1 VPAWILHP
9 GENFANHIKLF
20 METNTY
26 AYPVISPC
34 ELLRAADLVMDP
46 DKGEV
51 RRDSKKLNLEGREYQ
66 LLEYFLRNKNRIVSR
81 SELIRDV
88 WKQDVNIHTMDARIS
103 ALRKKIDGTF
113 PVKLLYTI
121 SRKGYQLLD
130 SHNH

>member
-1 VPAWILHP
+1 
-9 GENFANHIKLF
+9 

-26 AYPVISPC
+26 VYPVTSPC
-34 ELLRAADLVMDP
+34 QLLRAADLVLDP
-46 DKGEV
+46 GKGEA
-51 RRDSKKLNLEGREYQ
+51 RRNSKKLNLEYREFQ

-88 WKQDVNIHTMDARIS
+88 WKQDINIHTMDARIS
-103 ALRKKIDGTF
+103 ALRKKIDSAF

-130 SHNH
+130 SIDHSSLNE

>member
-1 VPAWILHP
+1 
-9 GENFANHIKLF
+9 
-20 METNTY
+20 MEKNTY
-26 AYPVISPC
+26 AYPAISSC
-34 ELLRAADLVMDP
+34 QLLRAADLIMDP

-51 RRDSKKLNLEGREYQ
+51 RRDSKRLNLESREYQ

-103 ALRKKIDGTF
+103 ALRKKIDCNF

-130 SHNH
+130 NYNHSSFNH

>member
-1 VPAWILHP
+1 
-9 GENFANHIKLF
+9 
-20 METNTY
+20 MEKNTY
-26 AYPVISPC
+26 AYPAISSC
-34 ELLRAADLVMDP
+34 QLLRAADLVMDP

-51 RRDSKKLNLEGREYQ
+51 RRDSKRLNLESREYQ

-130 SHNH
+130 NNNHSSLKK

>member
-1 VPAWILHP
+1 
-9 GENFANHIKLF
+9 
-20 METNTY
+20 MEQNTL
-26 AYPVISPC
+26 AYPATSPC
-34 ELLRAADLVMDP
+34 ELLSAADLIMDP

-51 RRDSKKLNLEGREYQ
+51 RRDSKKLNLESREYQ

-103 ALRKKIDGTF
+103 ALRKKIDSTF

-130 SHNH
+130 NNNHSSLKE

>member
-1 VPAWILHP
+1 
-9 GENFANHIKLF
+9 
-20 METNTY
+20 MEKDTY
-26 AYPVISPC
+26 AYPATSSC
-34 ELLRAADLVMDP
+34 QLLRAADLVMDP

-51 RRDSKKLNLEGREYQ
+51 RRDSKMLDLETREFQ
-66 LLEYFLRNKNRIVSR
+66 LLEYFLRNKNKVVSR

-103 ALRKKIDGTF
+103 ALRKKIDSTF

-130 SHNH
+130 DYNHSSLK